1 MCVVSVGSR
10 GKAPV
15 NAHLLINQL
24 YGLERDVESV
34 CCECRF
40 TWQGAGECTPA
51 DKSVVWTGERCRE
64 RECVCCECRFTW
76 QGAGECTPADK
87 SLLLQCSASVQLDHN
102 TPALLSVLS

>member
-1 MCVVSVGSR
+1 MSVGSR

-15 NAHLLINQL
+15 NAHLLIYQL
-24 YGLERDVESV
+24 YGLERDVERV

-64 RECVCCECRFTW
+64 RESVVSVGSRGKAPVNAHLLINQLYGLERDVERERECV
-76 QGAGECTPADK
+76 
-87 SLLLQCSASVQLDHN
+87 L
-102 TPALLSVLS
+102 

>member
-1 MCVVSVGSR
+1 MSVGSRGKAPVNAHLLINQLYGLERDVERESVCVVSVGSR

-24 YGLERDVESV
+24 YGLERDVE
-34 CCECRF
+34 
-40 TWQGAGECTPA
+40 
-51 DKSVVWTGERCRE
+51 RE
-64 RECVCCECRFTW
+64 CCECRFTW